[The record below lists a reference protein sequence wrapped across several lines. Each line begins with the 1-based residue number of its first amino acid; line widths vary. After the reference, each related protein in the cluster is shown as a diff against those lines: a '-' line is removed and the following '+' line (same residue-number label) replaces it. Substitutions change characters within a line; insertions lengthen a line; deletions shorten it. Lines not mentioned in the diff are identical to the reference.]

1 MILIIDDDR
10 TIRLS
15 LGFLLNR
22 AGYAT
27 EEASDQH
34 EALEAVRGKEYDL
47 ILMDMNYSRA
57 TTGEEGLELLRR
69 VRVFR
74 PETPV
79 ILMTAWGSIDL
90 AVEGMRLGA
99 FDFITKP
106 FENRVLLQRVETALR
121 LRKNEA
127 DGSVPD
133 FDRCGIIGENPEL
146 KRVLSVIK
154 KVAPTDA
161 PVLILGEN
169 GTGKELVAA
178 AIHANSRRSQ
188 APFVKVNL
196 GGVSQSLFESEMF
209 GHVRGAFTG
218 AVASRKGFIETA
230 DSGTLFLDEI
240 GDLGLA
246 EQVKMLRVLQ
256 EHTFQPVGDSR
267 TRKADIRIVSATN
280 ADLDTMVRDKRFR
293 EDLFYRIN
301 LITLRI
307 PSLRERRDDIPRLV
321 RHFITSYASNHGMDA
336 PEIAPDALALLTRLP
351 YPGNIRELKN
361 IVERAILVSTSGIIS
376 TEDIQVIAENGDNG
390 NLSGQNISGTL
401 EDIERTAICTALE
414 RYDGNVSRAALALGV
429 TRQSLYRR
437 MDKLG
442 IKTPFHKKC

>member
-1 MILIIDDDR
+1 MILIIDDDK

-22 AGYAT
+22 AGYET
-27 EEASDQH
+27 DEASDRH
-34 EALEAVRGKEYDL
+34 EALEAVRRKDYDL

-57 TTGEEGLELLRR
+57 TTGEEGLELLQR
-69 VRVFR
+69 VRVFC

-106 FENRVLLQRVETALR
+106 FVNRVILQRVETALK
-121 LRKNEA
+121 LRKDE
-127 DGSVPD
+127 SVGNGHD

-146 KRVLSVIK
+146 KRVLSIVR

-178 AIHANSRRSQ
+178 AIHANSRRSH

-230 DSGTLFLDEI
+230 DTGTLFLDEI
-240 GDLGLA
+240 GDLGQP

-267 TRKADIRIVSATN
+267 TRKADIRVVSATN
-280 ADLDTMVRDKRFR
+280 ADLDTMVREKTFR

-307 PSLRERRDDIPRLV
+307 PSLRERRDDIPGLV
-321 RHFITSYASNHGMDA
+321 RHFITSYASSNGIGV
-336 PEIAPDALALLTRLP
+336 PEITPDAMALLTRLP
-351 YPGNIRELKN
+351 FPGNIRELKN
-361 IVERAILVSTSGIIS
+361 IVERAILVSNSGIIS
-376 TEDIQVIAENGDNG
+376 TEDIHVITENGDNA
-390 NLSGQNISGTL
+390 NLSGKNISGTL
-401 EDIERTAICTALE
+401 EDVERIAIRTALE

-429 TRQSLYRR
+429 TRQSLYRK

-442 IKTPFHKKC
+442 IKI